1 MRLNIPKRV
10 KRASGVTFYSRATG
24 WEAEQEESRWVR
36 ANERDSTWGHQHEW
50 VGGENE
56 REKKIQKLVRA
67 AHLLYMERNKTTIPP
82 PLPPRSHTHTQ
93 LSLLKQWHLYFL
105 HTSHTAR
112 TQEQTYNEYKKAIC
126 LAVVYASQIHENM
139 HIAEITPGRSKKQ
152 PSYTQV
158 RSDYISS
165 LIYIQVAE
173 I

>member
-82 PLPPRSHTHTQ
+82 PLPPRTHTHTHTHCHCWSNDTCIFFTLHTQ
-93 LSLLKQWHLYFL
+93 PEHKNKRTMNTRRPYAWLWFTHHKFMKICTLLK
-105 HTSHTAR
+105 
-112 TQEQTYNEYKKAIC
+112 
-126 LAVVYASQIHENM
+126 
-139 HIAEITPGRSKKQ
+139 
-152 PSYTQV
+152 
-158 RSDYISS
+158 
-165 LIYIQVAE
+165 
-173 I
+173 